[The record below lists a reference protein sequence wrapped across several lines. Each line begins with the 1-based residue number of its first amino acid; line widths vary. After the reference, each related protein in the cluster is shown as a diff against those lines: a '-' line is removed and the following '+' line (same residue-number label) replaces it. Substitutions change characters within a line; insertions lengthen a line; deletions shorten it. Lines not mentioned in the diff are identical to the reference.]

1 MTTTADVAK
10 GAAVAG
16 LLLLGGAAVSPPD
29 APAQEAERQ
38 ERRYDVERGDTLWEI
53 ARRLLDDPFQWQRI
67 WEANRG
73 RLSSP
78 DLIRPGQRLVIPEA
92 GAAGA
97 REEAAGAREE
107 GKRETL
113 APVPEARASIFD
125 RGRPEARL
133 QATGQFTAEE
143 RPSLRPVSR
152 GDALGAP
159 FLARGSELK
168 PRGRVLGPVS
178 DGRRASTA
186 WHGRVDD
193 PVRVRLRGIEAA
205 PGDTLV
211 AVRTGDAVR
220 DLGRVVQPA
229 GLLEVESVSGDT
241 AVTRVADVFGL
252 VQPGDAVVR
261 IPLPEIPS
269 GTEFRA
275 SERSLTASVVG
286 QADGSALMRP
296 GELVF
301 LDRGS
306 ADGVRPGDVFRLSP
320 GGGEG
325 TAAGDRGARSIV
337 VRVGTRTSTARVVD
351 VGDGTVTT
359 GETARL
365 VQRLVGPGR

>member
-10 GAAVAG
+10 GAAVTG
-16 LLLLGGAAVSPPD
+16 LLLLGGAVFPPG

-38 ERRYDVERGDTLWEI
+38 EQRYDVERGDTLWEI

-67 WEANRG
+67 WAANRG

-78 DLIRPGQRLVIPEA
+78 DLILPGQRLVIPEA

-97 REEAAGAREE
+97 REEAAGEE
-107 GKRETL
+107 ADRTL
-113 APVPEARASIFD
+113 DPVPEARASIFD

-143 RPSLRPVSR
+143 RPALRPVSR

-159 FLARGSELK
+159 FLARDRELE

-193 PVRVRLRGIEAA
+193 PVRVRLRGVGAA

-211 AVRTGDAVR
+211 AVRVGDPVR
-220 DLGRVVQPA
+220 DLGRVVHPV
-229 GLLEVESVSGDT
+229 GLLQVESVSGDT

-252 VQPGDAVVR
+252 VQPGDPVLRVS
-261 IPLPEIPS
+261 LPEVPA

-275 SERSLTASVVG
+275 AERALTASVVG

-320 GGGEG
+320 GGGQG

-337 VRVGTRTSTARVVD
+337 VRVGARASTARVVD

>member
-1 MTTTADVAK
+1 MTNTADVAK
-10 GAAVAG
+10 GAAVVG
-16 LLLLGGAAVSPPD
+16 LLLFGGSVSPPD

-38 ERRYDVERGDTLWEI
+38 EQRYDVERGDTLWEI

-78 DLIRPGQRLVIPEA
+78 DLILPGQRLVIPEA

-97 REEAAGAREE
+97 REEAGDRDEAERG
-107 GKRETL
+107 TL
-113 APVPEARASIFD
+113 DPVPEARASIFD

-159 FLARGSELK
+159 FLAAGEELE

-211 AVRTGDAVR
+211 AVRIGDPVR
-220 DLGRVVQPA
+220 DLGRVVHPA
-229 GLLEVESVSGDT
+229 GLLAVESVSGDT
-241 AVTRVADVFGL
+241 AVARVADVFGL
-252 VQPGDAVVR
+252 VQPGDPVLHV
-261 IPLPEIPS
+261 PLPEIPS
-269 GTEFRA
+269 GTEYRA
-275 SERSLTASVVG
+275 SERTLTASVVD

-306 ADGVRPGDVFRLSP
+306 ADGVRAGDVFRLSP
-320 GGGEG
+320 GGGER
-325 TAAGDRGARSIV
+325 TAAGDRGARSVV
-337 VRVGTRTSTARVVD
+337 VRVGPRTSTARVVD

>member
-16 LLLLGGAAVSPPD
+16 LLLLGGTVSPPD

-78 DLIRPGQRLVIPEA
+78 DLILPGQRLVIPEA

-97 REEAAGAREE
+97 GEEGAGAREE
-107 GKRETL
+107 QERTL
-113 APVPEARASIFD
+113 EPVPEARASIFD

-143 RPSLRPVSR
+143 RPALRPVSR

-159 FLARGSELK
+159 FLARDGRLE

-178 DGRRASTA
+178 DGRRASAA
-186 WHGRVDD
+186 WHGRVGD
-193 PVRVRLRGIEAA
+193 PVRVRLRGVEAA
-205 PGDTLV
+205 PGDTLM
-211 AVRTGDAVR
+211 AVRVGDPVR
-220 DLGRVVQPA
+220 DLGRVVHPV
-229 GLLEVESVSGDT
+229 GLLEVGSVSGDT
-241 AVTRVADVFGL
+241 AVTRVADLFGL
-252 VQPGDAVVR
+252 VQPGDPVLR
-261 IPLPEIPS
+261 LPLPEVPA

-275 SERSLTASVVG
+275 SERALTASVVG

-306 ADGVRPGDVFRLSP
+306 ADGVRPGDVFRLAP

-325 TAAGDRGARSIV
+325 TAGGDRGARSIV
-337 VRVGTRTSTARVVD
+337 VRV
-351 VGDGTVTT
+351 
-359 GETARL
+359 
-365 VQRLVGPGR
+365 